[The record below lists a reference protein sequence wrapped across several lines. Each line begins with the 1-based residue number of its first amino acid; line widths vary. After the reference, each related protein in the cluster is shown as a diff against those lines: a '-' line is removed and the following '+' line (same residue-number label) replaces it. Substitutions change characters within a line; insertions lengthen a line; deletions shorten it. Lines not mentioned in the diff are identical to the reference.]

1 MGLLRW
7 IADQRR
13 WRQEH
18 VAAFEAVSQLRPDGL
33 TAFQHRAL
41 GAVARFVSA
50 DKFTRVPMDQ
60 EPGVYLLAPLG
71 ASGFELYIYPN
82 EASVFGRKPHAWF
95 EEWDYKTP
103 DELLAALADECARRL
118 TAADGNG

>member
-1 MGLLRW
+1 LGLLRW
-7 IADQRR
+7 IANQRR

-33 TAFQHRAL
+33 TAFQHQAL
-41 GAVARFVSA
+41 DAVARFVSA
-50 DKFTRVPMDQ
+50 DTFKHVPMEQ

-82 EASVFGRKPHAWF
+82 EASIFGRKPHAWL

-103 DELLAALADECARRL
+103 DELLTALADECARRL
-118 TAADGNG
+118 SAADGTG